1 MHTVTPTRRPDTHR
15 TAWKPL
21 ALACVFTLP
30 CSPAF
35 AAGPYAYI
43 PSTTEHT
50 VSVVDLSDT
59 AATPGTITV
68 TGTANTTLFYSAAV
82 SRRDGMLYVADQGN
96 ETVFQINA
104 STGATL
110 HAYLVGSNPRG
121 IAVDPS
127 GKHVYVANLASSGM
141 SIIDTAMN
149 TVTDVD
155 FSSLSGTRLAS
166 PSGLALNLTGTRAY
180 VTDTSVNHRL
190 CRINLVSPPASVA
203 DGDCVVV
210 GEEDND
216 SANPVSVVVSPNGTR
231 AYVANRS
238 EGSVTVVDTAAMT
251 VVRNA
256 ALGQSTLNG
265 IAIAPSGKRAYVGN
279 AFGSI
284 VVLDLTRI
292 EDVTQNPIVDVIED
306 DAIDAVQGVAVSPDG
321 TRLLAVDNSNNQLHF
336 IDIVADA
343 DDVVASVEVN
353 DTPIAM
359 SQFTLADPIFVD
371 GLEKGG

>member
-1 MHTVTPTRRPDTHR
+1 MHTVTPNRRPDTHR

-190 CRINLVSPPASVA
+190 CRINLVSPPARVA

-216 SANPVSVVVSPNGTR
+216 SANPVSVAVSPNGTR

-238 EGSVTVVDTAAMT
+238 EGSVTVVNTAAMT

-321 TRLLAVDNSNNQLHF
+321 TRLLAVDNSNNQ
-336 IDIVADA
+336 
-343 DDVVASVEVN
+343 
-353 DTPIAM
+353 
-359 SQFTLADPIFVD
+359 
-371 GLEKGG
+371 